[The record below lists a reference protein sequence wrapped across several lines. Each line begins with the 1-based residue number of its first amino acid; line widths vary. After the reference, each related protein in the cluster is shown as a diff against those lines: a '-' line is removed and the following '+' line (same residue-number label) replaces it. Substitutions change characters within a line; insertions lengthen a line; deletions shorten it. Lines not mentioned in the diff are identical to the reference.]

1 MLKHAR
7 EVRLTAAIEAAYPD
21 RGLLLLAQVGKERVE
36 NSFEASGVLAL
47 AHEAPQLPAQHIPL
61 LLRLRAYDLR
71 DTVVRDLRL
80 GRIAVT
86 ELPIANRLLLC
97 TLGMTGPRVK

>member
-1 MLKHAR
+1 MLKDAG
-7 EVRLTAAIEAAYPD
+7 EGRLSAAIEAAYPD

-61 LLRLRAYDLR
+61 LLSLRADDLR

-80 GRIAVT
+80 GRIAVE
-86 ELPIANRLLLC
+86 ELPIANRHRLFP
-97 TLGMTGPRVK
+97 LGVIGIAR